1 MAGILEGKVA
11 LVTGGGSGIGRATA
25 VIMAREGARV
35 AVSDLS
41 KDGIEATVGLIN
53 AGGGQGIAIAGDVTS
68 ETDVANMVART
79 VSAYGRLD
87 CAYNNA
93 GISSRADSPAGTR
106 LHEVTQT
113 GAARMFSVNLMGVFL
128 CLKHEIAQMLKQGGG
143 GAIVNTS
150 SIAGLVGLPTSSHY
164 VAAKHGVVGLT
175 KTAALEY
182 AQDGIRVNCVN
193 PGYIKTPMTD
203 DIMKIPLRGD
213 HGQGADASPRQRG
226 GNRRSGGLDV
236 LGQGIVHDR
245 RLACG
250 RRRIF
255 RGLTVDQVKLAPELA
270 MHGHDRAVDV
280 ADQAV
285 AEHHVGDFPVA
296 AAAHMRQR
304 RKRDHAR
311 GLAARLAAQRL
322 VGDRAVSSDL
332 GSCGCRHAG
341 GIRPTRLAM
350 ILSTMRFGSH
360 CVIRC
365 RIGSGAIM

>member
-25 VIMAREGARV
+25 VLMAREGARV

-68 ETDVANMVART
+68 ESDVANMVART

-106 LHEVTQT
+106 LHEVAQT

-203 DIMKIPLRGD
+203 DIMKTRYEEIMAKVPMHR
-213 HGQGADASPRQRG
+213 
-226 GNRRSGGLDV
+226 
-236 LGQGIVHDR
+236 LGSAEEIAEAVVWM
-245 RLACG
+245 CS
-250 RRRIF
+250 
-255 RGLTVDQVKLAPELA
+255 
-270 MHGHDRAVDV
+270 DRASFMTGASHVVD
-280 ADQAV
+280 
-285 AEHHVGDFPVA
+285 GGFSA
-296 AAAHMRQR
+296 A
-304 RKRDHAR
+304 
-311 GLAARLAAQRL
+311 
-322 VGDRAVSSDL
+322 
-332 GSCGCRHAG
+332 
-341 GIRPTRLAM
+341 
-350 ILSTMRFGSH
+350 
-360 CVIRC
+360 
-365 RIGSGAIM
+365 